1 MEQKRRKSKMML
13 DKLVQTHLLVLNT
26 SNNLDHSI
34 ESTIISAAVVAVSLT
49 LFIFWKKKR
58 ALLNFQAWAL
68 LIAIINTIFF
78 FHYFPLGPHIC
89 IENGSEY
96 QLTTFAKV
104 FLRFLQFLTSTIT
117 VWKMWKISEKY
128 LPPELFYNCEFTNNK
143 PNLKI
148 FARILAVLHA
158 IKHGG
163 NDVENDEK
171 TRKNIIKSIK
181 NRKKTYEFANK

>member
-1 MEQKRRKSKMML
+1 MML
-13 DKLVQTHLLVLNT
+13 DKLVETNLLVLNS

-34 ESTIISAAVVAVSLT
+34 ESMILSVVVVIVSLT

-78 FHYFPLGPHIC
+78 FHYCPLGPHIC
-89 IENGSEY
+89 LNDGSEY

-104 FLRFLQFLTSTIT
+104 FLRFLQFLTSGVTI
-117 VWKMWKISEKY
+117 WKMWKISEKY
-128 LPPELFYNCEFTNNK
+128 LPSKLFYNYQFTNNK
-143 PNLKI
+143 LNLKI
-148 FARILAVLHA
+148 FARGLAILHA

-171 TRKNIIKSIK
+171 TKKTILKSVK
-181 NRKKTYEFANK
+181 NRKKKYEFTNK

>member
-13 DKLVQTHLLVLNT
+13 EKLVQTNLLVLNS

-34 ESTIISAAVVAVSLT
+34 ESMILSIIPVIISLA

-78 FHYFPLGPHIC
+78 FHYCPFGPHIC
-89 IENGSEY
+89 LSDGSEY

-104 FLRFLQFLTSTIT
+104 FLRFLEFLTSAVTI
-117 VWKMWKISEKY
+117 WKIWKISEKY
-128 LPPELFYNCEFTNNK
+128 LPQELFCNREFTNNK
-143 PNLKI
+143 SNLKL
-148 FARILAVLHA
+148 FARGLAVLHA
-158 IKHGG
+158 LKHGG

-171 TRKNIIKSIK
+171 TKKTILKSVK
-181 NRKKTYEFANK
+181 NRKKKYEFTNK